1 MSETPTALAGQPT
14 TTGSSEAPEIG
25 VGMLGYAFMGKA
37 HANAYKTL
45 QYMTWPPPLR
55 PVLVTIAGR
64 DQAAVADAAGR
75 YGFAHSVNDWHE
87 LVADERISLFDNA
100 GPNNV
105 HADATMAAARSG
117 KHVLCEKPLGRT
129 AEESYQMWECAVRAG
144 VARMCALNYRFV
156 PAGRLARSV
165 IDAERLRHIH
175 HFR

>member
-1 MSETPTALAGQPT
+1 MSETPVGFVSLATLTDG
-14 TTGSSEAPEIG
+14 GEAPEIG

-105 HADATMAAARSG
+105 QVDA
-117 KHVLCEKPLGRT
+117 
-129 AEESYQMWECAVRAG
+129 
-144 VARMCALNYRFV
+144 
-156 PAGRLARSV
+156 
-165 IDAERLRHIH
+165 
-175 HFR
+175 